1 MQTIYLDISNKGV
14 LPTIYA
20 KQGDV
25 GRKFLAF
32 ITDNGAI
39 VSGLESPVF
48 SVWYEGASGSGN
60 YSAIDDR
67 PAVVFDGKKAEI
79 EMIAQMLVNEGKGQM
94 TIVLND
100 ALGKQIGLWNIEY
113 CVEPVAGQGSEE
125 AKGYFTALSE
135 TAARAIAA
143 AEMAENAAAGFY
155 IDNTLTQEG
164 ASADAKATG
173 EKIELLQDA
182 LDSKVS
188 TETTRVESVE
198 EITKN
203 GYYSLFVNLMGVE
216 DVVAFNAVATDENN
230 IQLSSNILR
239 RKKTNGNWLEW
250 EWVKPPLLYNK
261 EYRTTERFEG
271 LPVYVKAI
279 YFGNLPNNTTKQ
291 VQYAANGEFAT
302 NILNVR
308 GVATNESGQPQPLP
322 LAYNGGIIELHAN
335 LQYVFIRTI
344 DDKSAWTA
352 VVVVKYT
359 KD

>member
-32 ITDNGAI
+32 ITDNGTVI
-39 VSGLESPVF
+39 SGLQSPVF

-60 YSAIDDR
+60 YSVIDDR
-67 PAVVFDGKKAEI
+67 PAVAFDGKKAEV
-79 EMIAQMLVNEGKGQM
+79 EMIAQMLVNAGKGQM

-125 AKGYFTALSE
+125 AKDYYTALSE
-135 TAARAIAA
+135 TAARAISA
-143 AEMAENAAAGFY
+143 AERAENAAAGFH

-173 EKIELLQDA
+173 EKIELLQGA
-182 LDSKVS
+182 LGSKVS
-188 TETTRVESVE
+188 TNTTRVDSVD

-203 GYYSLFVNLMGVE
+203 GYYSLYVDLMEVD
-216 DVVAFNAVATDENN
+216 DVVAFYAVAADENN
-230 IQLSSNILR
+230 IQLSSNILQR
-239 RKKTNGNWLEW
+239 TKLNGNWLEW
-250 EWVKPPLLYNK
+250 EWVKPPLLYDQ

-271 LPVYVKAI
+271 KPVYTKLVSL
-279 YFGNLPNNTTKQ
+279 GTLPDTSSK
-291 VQYAANGEFAT
+291 
-302 NILNVR
+302 
-308 GVATNESGQPQPLP
+308 
-322 LAYNGGIIELHAN
+322 
-335 LQYVFIRTI
+335 TI
-344 DDKSAWTA
+344 PHI
-352 VVVVKYT
+352 
-359 KD
+359 

>member
-1 MQTIYLDISNKGV
+1 MQTAYLDISNKGV

-25 GRKFLAF
+25 GRKFLAI
-32 ITDNGAI
+32 ITDNGTI
-39 VSGLESPVF
+39 ISGLQSPVF

-67 PAVVFDGKKAEI
+67 PAVVFDGKKAEV
-79 EMIAQMLVNEGKGQM
+79 EMIAQMLVNAGKGQM

-125 AKGYFTALSE
+125 AKDYYTALSE

-155 IDNTLTQEG
+155 VDNTLTQEG

-173 EKIELLQDA
+173 DKIELLQDA

-198 EITKN
+198 EITEN
-203 GYYSLFVNLMGVE
+203 GYYNVYVDTLGAEGVYQ
-216 DVVAFNAVATDENN
+216 FHAVAQDKDNIDLSNN
-230 IQLSSNILR
+230 ALR
-239 RKKTNGNWLEW
+239 RTKTTGSWGEW
-250 EWVKPPLLYNK
+250 EWKTPPMYLGN
-261 EYRTTERFEG
+261 EYRTAERFEG
-271 LPVYVKAI
+271 KPVYTQLI
-279 YFGNLPNNTTKQ
+279 YCGTAVSEGRTTQYGETLRVIRHSGTTPEGVSIPFGNPGSNYHLKADASNSDITVYCGAGFVGKQ
-291 VQYAANGEFAT
+291 V
-302 NILNVR
+302 
-308 GVATNESGQPQPLP
+308 
-322 LAYNGGIIELHAN
+322 
-335 LQYVFIRTI
+335 YVQI
-344 DDKSAWTA
+344 W
-352 VVVVKYT
+352 YT
-359 KD
+359 RD